1 MKQYSRIAKL
11 IMNKIAASQTSMK
24 LKPLF
29 GGASVELIEPY
40 TLKVIKSNVINNPI
54 LPGTCHIFEI
64 DKIFMKLVF
73 FSRNTYNVWID
84 NKRCHRQEGKK
95 SSW

>member
-1 MKQYSRIAKL
+1 MAKL
-11 IMNKIAASQTSMK
+11 IMNRIATIQTSMK

-54 LPGTCHIFEI
+54 LPGTYHIF
-64 DKIFMKLVF
+64 V
-73 FSRNTYNVWID
+73 ID
-84 NKRCHRQEGKK
+84 NQLSK
-95 SSW
+95 

>member
-1 MKQYSRIAKL
+1 MKQYSRMAKL
-11 IMNKIAASQTSMK
+11 MINRIAAIQTSMK

-64 DKIFMKLVF
+64 DNQLRK
-73 FSRNTYNVWID
+73 
-84 NKRCHRQEGKK
+84 
-95 SSW
+95 